1 MSDLFRNHIVGFPR
15 RRLIYEVSK
24 LHHEI
29 ACLLCCDQVSLKLG
43 CTDNILKLHILEIE
57 VYVLCVSN
65 FIEGLSDEPHREK
78 TGFLPRRKQ
87 RRRSASR

>member
-1 MSDLFRNHIVGFPR
+1 M
-15 RRLIYEVSK
+15 SK

-43 CTDNILKLHILEIE
+43 CTDNDDILKLHILEIE

-65 FIEGLSDEPHREK
+65 FIEGLSDVEIA
-78 TGFLPRRKQ
+78 LRKLAHAIY
-87 RRRSASR
+87 RDF